1 MIYIVILL
9 CTIIIILLIYIF
21 LQQRHIQTIINQINH
36 ILFQQQDFYS
46 QHFKEGKLSLLEN
59 QIMKLVNR
67 LSEQNYLLQEDKLL
81 MKQSL
86 EDISHQMKTPLT
98 SLNII
103 NERLKYE
110 PTKQLIKEQE
120 RLLQKVEWLV
130 ASLLKIAQLD
140 ANVVT
145 FQSEN
150 ITHQQF
156 INQLIDVFNIQLELK
171 NIHVDCH
178 VDDDYFYFD
187 VLWTIEALSN
197 IFKNCIEHTPQDGSI
212 TISTKHTPLYDE
224 IMIQDNGEGID
235 YEDLP
240 HLFERF
246 YKGKNSSENSVGI
259 GLALSQMIIEKQQ
272 GTIMVENTYPGARFT
287 IHFYREVV

>member
-1 MIYIVILL
+1 MLYLVIFL
-9 CTIIIILLIYIF
+9 CIIITFLLIYIF
-21 LQQRHIQTIINQINH
+21 LQQHRIQTIINQVNH
-36 ILFQQQDFYS
+36 ILFQQQDFYK

-67 LSEQNYLLQEDKLL
+67 LSEQNHMLQEDKLL

-110 PTKQLIKEQE
+110 PTKQLVKEQV

-140 ANVVT
+140 ANVVA

-150 ITHQQF
+150 ISHQQL
-156 INQLIDVFNIQLELK
+156 IHQLIDVFNLQLELK
-171 NIHVDCH
+171 NIQIDYDI
-178 VDDDYFYFD
+178 DDDDFCVD

-197 IFKNCIEHTPQDGSI
+197 ILKNCIEHTPQDGSI
-212 TISTKHTPLYDE
+212 SITTKHTPLYDE
-224 IMIQDNGEGID
+224 IIIQDNGEGID
-235 YEDLP
+235 NEDLP

>member
-1 MIYIVILL
+1 MLYIVVLL
-9 CTIIIILLIYIF
+9 CIVIIFLLIYIF
-21 LQQRHIQTIINQINH
+21 LQQRRIQTIINQVNH
-36 ILFQQQDFYS
+36 ILFQQQDFYK

-67 LSEQNYLLQEDKLL
+67 LSEQNHMLQEDKLL

-110 PTKQLIKEQE
+110 PTKQLVKEQV

-140 ANVVT
+140 ANVVA

-150 ITHQQF
+150 ISHQQL
-156 INQLIDVFNIQLELK
+156 IHQLIDVFNLQLELK
-171 NIHVDCH
+171 NIQIDYDI
-178 VDDDYFYFD
+178 DDDDFCID

-197 IFKNCIEHTPQDGSI
+197 ILKNCIEHTPQDGSI
-212 TISTKHTPLYDE
+212 SITTKHTPLYDE
-224 IMIQDNGEGID
+224 IIIQDNGEGID
-235 YEDLP
+235 NEDLP

>member
-1 MIYIVILL
+1 MLYIVVLL
-9 CTIIIILLIYIF
+9 CIVIIFLLIYIF
-21 LQQRHIQTIINQINH
+21 LQQRRIQTIINQVNH
-36 ILFQQQDFYS
+36 ILFQQQDFYK

-67 LSEQNYLLQEDKLL
+67 LSEQNHMLQEDKLL

-110 PTKQLIKEQE
+110 PTKQLVKEQE

-140 ANVVT
+140 ANVVA

-150 ITHQQF
+150 ISHQQL
-156 INQLIDVFNIQLELK
+156 IHQLIDVFNLQLELK
-171 NIHVDCH
+171 NIQIDYNI
-178 VDDDYFYFD
+178 DDDDFCID

-197 IFKNCIEHTPQDGSI
+197 ILKNCIEHTPQDGSI
-212 TISTKHTPLYDE
+212 SITTKHTPLYDE
-224 IMIQDNGEGID
+224 IIIQDNGEGID
-235 YEDLP
+235 NEDLP

>member
-1 MIYIVILL
+1 MLIVIFL
-9 CTIIIILLIYIF
+9 CIIIAFLLIYIF
-21 LQQRHIQTIINQINH
+21 IEHRHCQMIINQVNK
-36 ILFQQQDFYS
+36 ILFQQQDFYK
-46 QHFKEGKLSLLEN
+46 QHFREGKLAVLEN

-67 LSEQNYLLQEDKLL
+67 LSEQNHLLQEDKIL

-110 PTKQLIKEQE
+110 PTKELVKEQE
-120 RLLQKVEWLV
+120 RLLQKIEWLV

-140 ANVVT
+140 ANVVS
-145 FQSEN
+145 FQCES
-150 ITHQQF
+150 ISQQQL
-156 INQLIDVFNIQLELK
+156 IHQLIDVFNLQLEIK
-171 NIHVDCH
+171 NIHISLYTVDA
-178 VDDDYFYFD
+178 DFYLD

-197 IFKNCIEHTPQDGSI
+197 ILKNCIEHTPQDGVI

-224 IMIQDNGEGID
+224 IIIQDNGEGID
-235 YEDLP
+235 NEDLP

-259 GLALSQMIIEKQQ
+259 GLALSQMIIEKQN
-272 GTIMVENTYPGARFT
+272 GTISVENTYPGVQFT

>member
-1 MIYIVILL
+1 MLYIVVLL
-9 CTIIIILLIYIF
+9 CIVIIFLLIYIF
-21 LQQRHIQTIINQINH
+21 LQQRRIQTIINQVNH
-36 ILFQQQDFYS
+36 ILFQQQDFYK

-67 LSEQNYLLQEDKLL
+67 LSEQNHMLQEDKLL

-110 PTKQLIKEQE
+110 PTKQLVKEQV

-140 ANVVT
+140 ANVVA

-150 ITHQQF
+150 ISHQQL
-156 INQLIDVFNIQLELK
+156 IHQLIDVFNLQLELK
-171 NIHVDCH
+171 NIQIDYNI
-178 VDDDYFYFD
+178 DDDDFCID

-197 IFKNCIEHTPQDGSI
+197 ILKNCIEHTPQDGSI
-212 TISTKHTPLYDE
+212 SITTKHTPLYDE
-224 IMIQDNGEGID
+224 IIIQDNGEGID
-235 YEDLP
+235 NEDLP